1 MSKQI
6 TVRGINTYQPTW
18 AAFPNAFP
26 RLKSKIR
33 GWTTGSYGGP
43 HHPIYR
49 TGKVG
54 PTPVPLVEYPSS
66 ASTGPGILA
75 QKQPL
80 KNLLKKVRRR
90 RRVRGRTFMREFRR
104 DVGGPPR
111 IL

>member
-6 TVRGINTYQPTW
+6 TVRGRNTFQRTW
-18 AAFPNAFP
+18 AAFPDAFP

-49 TGKVG
+49 TDKVG
-54 PTPVPLVEYPSS
+54 YTPVPLIRYP
-66 ASTGPGILA
+66 AEAATAGRVLL
-75 QKQPL
+75 QEQPL
-80 KNLLKKVRRR
+80 KRLVEKVQRRR
-90 RRVRGRTFMREFRR
+90 KIRGRTFMREFRR